1 MADYDI
7 INEELVQ
14 GKDVDLTYY
23 VTRNGGEYPLT
34 GKQLDMK
41 VVDEH
46 GTVVKTWSTTGT
58 AAITIAVNAINI
70 LDTTGFVDW
79 GFFRG
84 ELINNTDDET
94 LAFFEFAVEK
104 QITAP

>member
-1 MADYDI
+1 MADWAE
-7 INEELVQ
+7 INVELVQ
-14 GKDVDLTYY
+14 GKDIDLTYSITSDGVAY
-23 VTRNGGEYPLT
+23 DLT

-41 VVDEH
+41 VINEH
-46 GTVVKTWSTTGT
+46 GTVVKTWSTTGA
-58 AAITIAVNAINI
+58 AAITIAVSSVNI

-79 GFFRG
+79 GFFTG

-94 LAFFEFAVEK
+94 LAFFEFNVAK